1 MTIRFNRMV
10 VRKSTLEQIHAKC
23 SVDGKPPCL
32 EDVLELYSRRA
43 FLNIEVKVRGMEQ
56 VVVQAVRRFP
66 PQRGYFISS
75 FLPSVVR
82 KLHDL
87 DSSLVLGAISKSYWH
102 LRRWKAL
109 PVSYVVPH
117 HGLLTPKLVDEL
129 HAAGKTVITWTVND
143 SRRMLRAAAMG
154 VDGIISDDTKLL
166 VETLGK
172 MRVNTQRIRSRRVV
186 ARPTGA
192 PSRLHQGRRAK
203 TKPECLSGLCSAA
216 KHKKWPSCRARQEG
230 RITSMETTKQQA

>member
-1 MTIRFNRMV
+1 LPAKLLLLGHRGARLYAPENTIAAFDLSLKHGVAGFEFDVRCTRSKQSIVCHDNKLNRMV
-10 VRKSTLEQIHAKC
+10 VRKSTMEQIQAKC
-23 SVDGKPPCL
+23 SLDGKPPCL
-32 EDVLELYSRRA
+32 EDVLELYAGTA
-43 FLNIEVKVRGMEQ
+43 FLNIEVKVRGMED
-56 VVVQAVRRFP
+56 VVVQAVKRFP

-102 LRRWKAL
+102 LRRWKTL

-117 HGLLTPKLVDEL
+117 YGLLTPKLVGEL

-143 SRRMLRAAAMG
+143 PQKMVSAAEMG

-166 VETLGK
+166 VKTLAGK
-172 MRVNTQRIRSRRVV
+172 T
-186 ARPTGA
+186 AG
-192 PSRLHQGRRAK
+192 
-203 TKPECLSGLCSAA
+203 
-216 KHKKWPSCRARQEG
+216 
-230 RITSMETTKQQA
+230 

>member
-1 MTIRFNRMV
+1 MPAKLLLLGHRGARLYAPENTIPAFDLALKHGVDGFEFDVRCTRGKESIVCHDRKFNRMA
-10 VRKSTLEQIHAKC
+10 VRTRTLEQIHAKC
-23 SVDGKPPCL
+23 SINGKPPCL
-32 EDVLELYSRRA
+32 EDVLELYSSKA

-56 VVVQAVRRFP
+56 VVLDAIKRFP
-66 PQRGYFISS
+66 PQCGYFISS

-82 KLHDL
+82 KLHAL

-117 HGLLTPKLVDEL
+117 FSLLTQKLVDEL

-143 SRRMLRAAAMG
+143 PSKMLQAAAMG

-166 VETLGK
+166 VKTLGTK
-172 MRVNTQRIRSRRVV
+172 SRASVSTQ
-186 ARPTGA
+186 P
-192 PSRLHQGRRAK
+192 
-203 TKPECLSGLCSAA
+203 
-216 KHKKWPSCRARQEG
+216 
-230 RITSMETTKQQA
+230 

>member
-1 MTIRFNRMV
+1 MPAKLLLLGHRGARLYAPENTTVAFDLSLKHGVDGFEFDVRCTRSKQSIVCHDNRFNRIV

-23 SVDGKPPCL
+23 SADGKPPCL

-56 VVVQAVRRFP
+56 AVVQAVKRFP

-87 DSSLVLGAISKSYWH
+87 DPSLILGAISKSYWH

-129 HAAGKTVITWTVND
+129 HAAGKTVVTWTVND

-166 VETLGK
+166 VETLG
-172 MRVNTQRIRSRRVV
+172 
-186 ARPTGA
+186 
-192 PSRLHQGRRAK
+192 GR
-203 TKPECLSGLCSAA
+203 
-216 KHKKWPSCRARQEG
+216 
-230 RITSMETTKQQA
+230 TTLKFT